1 MSYILESFLRLS
13 SFLEAVAPL
22 GLALPRSQSVCL
34 SAFSKKS
41 VGGSRIC
48 PVKSCIDLCSPL
60 KPFLDQYSQ
69 TYFCKLHAPP
79 LYTWHI
85 GILPLAILKQ
95 GGTLPIIIDIQLWC
109 SAWAAALL
117 Y

>member
-1 MSYILESFLRLS
+1 MTGVLNLKVIFEVVIILEV
-13 SFLEAVAPL
+13 VAPL

-85 GILPLAILKQ
+85 GILPLAILKK

-109 SAWAAALL
+109 LA
-117 Y
+117 